1 MKIKSILPFTIVG
14 KSSESEDFATY
25 VMSYLC
31 KSDTDEYF
39 LLTNVTKVQNILEQ
53 QIIESAS
60 IYINNFD
67 SVQRIIISD
76 ALHDLPMYS
85 TSFNTFIDDNDKLNT
100 NAYKQEDDKLVKIDI
115 EVSPE
120 KLYSALFFNS
130 YYFSGLHAESIYDDD
145 DNEGESANYIVAC
158 LMGSDYGDAIADIP
172 FEIVHNL
179 DIVVM
184 ASPNSDFSKFD
195 RFLAKISP
203 DILSEELIVVC
214 RINNKD
220 EDIILKIDSND
231 GKVYDD
237 EKFKDI
243 TFDNI
248 MNTYDNDSSVY
259 FTYDIV
265 DITLKGL
272 KRSVLVLAKNNEGK
286 FKVLLMEADLLDK
299 TLAEKIEKY

>member
-31 KSDTDEYF
+31 KSDTGEYF
-39 LLTNVTKVQNILEQ
+39 LLTNSTKVQDILEQ

-85 TSFNTFIDDNDKLNT
+85 TSFNTFIDDNDKLNI
-100 NAYKQEDDKLVKIDI
+100 NVYKQEDDKLVKTDI

-130 YYFSGLHAESIYDDD
+130 YYFSGLHAENIYDDD
-145 DNEGESANYIVAC
+145 NEDESANYNAAC
-158 LMGSDYGDAIADIP
+158 LMGSDYGNAIADIP

-184 ASPNSDFSKFD
+184 ASPNSDLSKFD

-203 DILSEELIVVC
+203 DVLSEELIVVC

-299 TLAEKIEKY
+299 YLSEKIENY